1 MIVTEIKQ
9 QKKDKSRYSVYIDG
23 EFAFGLIMED
33 ILYFKLK
40 EGEEIL
46 EEKYR
51 YIMDTTVYRKAQ
63 DAAVSYLGYKMRTEK
78 EMVKKLSE
86 GGYNEEIIARV
97 MAFLVKYGYID
108 DRVYCRKYIKETLK
122 LRPKGKFLIK
132 QELRQRG
139 IDEDIINEEIEEA
152 DIDEESQAEELLM
165 KKYEDFASMDHK
177 ELAKVYGFLQRKGY
191 SYSVIK
197 AAVRSLAEK
206 GI

>member
-1 MIVTEIKQ
+1 MNRKIDEVERNKRNTM
-9 QKKDKSRYSVYIDG
+9 KKTLLLASASPRRK
-23 EFAFGLIMED
+23 
-33 ILYFKLK
+33 
-40 EGEEIL
+40 EIL
-46 EEKYR
+46 EQAGFSFE
-51 YIMDTTVYRKAQ
+51 IL
-63 DAAVSYLGYKMRTEK
+63 AANADENIQEADPA

-86 GGYNEEIIARV
+86 GGYNEEVIARV

-108 DRVYCRKYIKETLK
+108 DRVYCQKYIKETIK

-139 IDEDIINEEIEEA
+139 IDENI
-152 DIDEESQAEELLM
+152 IDEEMEGFDIVEVGQAEELLM
-165 KKYEDFASMDHK
+165 KKYEDFASMDQK
-177 ELAKVYGFLQRKGY
+177 ELARVYGFLQRKGY